1 MDLFEFEA
9 VLDGGADAGAVED
22 PGGASGVAEPGTP
35 TETAADLSGDVAA
48 EAAPAWAPTQED
60 WQTLTSTVQ
69 YLAQQVAPP
78 PAAPPAPPQLADYTQ
93 TDPAT
98 GETSFTPD
106 GLERYI
112 NDRIN
117 QGVDAKLG
125 PVEPVLNQTIADRG
139 EQLIQQRLEQLQ
151 TEVGSF
157 DAKLARSVAE
167 GLAVLPNADPNAV
180 LKQAAEMVRDMQKT
194 IGDAAIEEYKKT
206 LSNVGNAQREP
217 GANGAAVDR
226 LEIAVGDPDRYK
238 KVGDDWAA
246 RHGIAV

>member
-1 MDLFEFEA
+1 MDLFENEA
-9 VLDGGADAGAVED
+9 VLDGGADAGAVAD
-22 PGGASGVAEPGTP
+22 PGGASGVAEPGLP
-35 TETAADLSGDVAA
+35 AEPAADTSAAA
-48 EAAPAWAPTQED
+48 EPAAAPAWAPTQED
-60 WQTLTSTVQ
+60 WQALTQTVQ
-69 YLAQQVAPP
+69 TLAQHAAPP
-78 PAAPPAPPQLADYTQ
+78 PAQPAPAALGDYLQ
-93 TDPAT
+93 TDPQT
-98 GETSFTPD
+98 GEQSFTPD

-112 NDRIN
+112 NDRIA
-117 QGVDAKLG
+117 QGVDAKLS

-139 EQLIQQRLEQLQ
+139 EQLINQRLTELQ
-151 TEVGSF
+151 TEVGPF
-157 DAKLARSVAE
+157 DPKLARSVAE

-194 IGDAAIEEYKKT
+194 AGAAAVEEYKKT

-217 GANGAAVDR
+217 GANGAAVGR